1 MKKFAPGWRMTAFV
15 IVMLP
20 LLLSLGYWQ
29 VQRGALKRDL
39 ENQYLEKLTQLPRSI
54 STNMMSQP
62 FQALKLNG
70 RYQPET
76 FLVDNQISSGRT
88 GYWVFQV
95 FDDTTIGRVLINR
108 GFIASTTRDQL
119 PQVPTPSETL
129 VLVATVWPELGL
141 IPAWGPQ
148 KWSAGWP
155 KRIQRVN
162 VARMAAAGAAWPAEL
177 RLEAGQ
183 AGVLEPAP
191 FASRLSDDKHRGY
204 AATWFGLAIALV
216 FGYLFLGVSATA
228 KLQSAKDDDLSDQ

>member
-1 MKKFAPGWRMTAFV
+1 M
-15 IVMLP
+15 P
-20 LLLSLGYWQ
+20 LLIALGNWQ
-29 VQRGALKRDL
+29 LQRGEYKREL
-39 ENQYLEKLTQLPRSI
+39 ENQYLAKLTELPQ
-54 STNMMSQP
+54 TPNAQTLSQP
-62 FQALKLNG
+62 FQALKLTG
-70 RYQPET
+70 RYQPQA
-76 FLVDNQISSGRT
+76 FLVDNQVSNGKT

-108 GFIASTTRDQL
+108 GFIVSTTRDQL
-119 PQVPTPSETL
+119 PQVPMPTETL

-141 IPAWGPQ
+141 IPVWGPQ
-148 KWSAGWP
+148 EWSTGWP

-162 VARMAAAGAAWPAEL
+162 VARMAVAAAAWPAEL

-228 KLQSAKDDDLSDQ
+228 KLQSTKDDDLSDQ

>member
-1 MKKFAPGWRMTAFV
+1 MKKFTPGWRMTAFV
-15 IVMLP
+15 VVMLP
-20 LLLSLGYWQ
+20 LLIGLGYWQ

-39 ENQYLEKLTQLPRSI
+39 ENQYLEKLTQLPRLI
-54 STNMMSQP
+54 SADMMSQP

-76 FLVDNQISSGRT
+76 FLVDNQVSRGQA
-88 GYWVFQV
+88 GYWVYQV
-95 FDDTTIGRVLINR
+95 FDDTTVGRVLINR
-108 GFIASTTRDQL
+108 GFIASTVRDQL
-119 PQVPTPSETL
+119 PQVPVRTESL

-141 IPAWGPQ
+141 IPALGSQ
-148 KWSAGWP
+148 EWSPGWP

-162 VARMAAAGAAWPAEL
+162 VARMAVAASAWPAEL

-204 AATWFGLAIALV
+204 AATWFGLAMALV
-216 FGYLFLGVSATA
+216 AGYLFLGVSATA
-228 KLQSAKDDDLSDQ
+228 SSQGKHSDGLSNR

>member
-1 MKKFAPGWRMTAFV
+1 MTAFV

-20 LLLSLGYWQ
+20 LLLSLGNWQ

-39 ENQYLEKLTQLPRSI
+39 ESQYLEKLTELPKPVSVDV
-54 STNMMSQP
+54 MSQP

-76 FLVDNQISSGRT
+76 FLVDNQVSRGKT

-95 FDDTTIGRVLINR
+95 FDDASIGRVLINR
-108 GFIASTTRDQL
+108 GFIASTTRDRL
-119 PQVPTPSETL
+119 PRIPMSDESVA
-129 VLVATVWPELGL
+129 LVATVWPELGL

-148 KWSAGWP
+148 AWSDGWP

-162 VARMAAAGAAWPAEL
+162 ISRMAVAAAAWPAEL

-183 AGVLEPAP
+183 PGVLEPAP
-191 FASRLSDDKHRGY
+191 FASRLSDDTHRGY

-216 FGYLFLGVSATA
+216 LGYLFLGFSALA
-228 KLQSAKDDDLSDQ
+228 KVQSAKNDDLGDL

>member
-1 MKKFAPGWRMTAFV
+1 MTAFV

-20 LLLSLGYWQ
+20 LLLSLGNWQ

-39 ENQYLEKLTQLPRSI
+39 ESQYLEKLTELPKAVSVDV
-54 STNMMSQP
+54 MSQP

-76 FLVDNQISSGRT
+76 FLVDNQVSRGKT

-95 FDDTTIGRVLINR
+95 FDEATVGRVLINR
-108 GFIASTTRDQL
+108 GFIASTTRYHL
-119 PQVPTPSETL
+119 PEVPMPDET
-129 VLVATVWPELGL
+129 VALVATVWPELGL

-148 KWSAGWP
+148 EWSGDWP

-162 VARMAAAGAAWPAEL
+162 ISRMAVAATAWPAEF

-183 AGVLEPAP
+183 PGVLEPAP

-204 AATWFGLAIALV
+204 AATWFGLATALV
-216 FGYLFLGVSATA
+216 LGYLFLGFSASARVQRA
-228 KLQSAKDDDLSDQ
+228 KNDDLGDH

>member
-1 MKKFAPGWRMTAFV
+1 MKKFTPGWRMTVFV

-20 LLLSLGYWQ
+20 LLLGLGYWQ
-29 VQRGALKRDL
+29 IQRGALKRDL
-39 ENQYLEKLTQLPRSI
+39 ENQYLEKLTQLPRLI
-54 STNMMSQP
+54 SADMMSQP

-76 FLVDNQISSGRT
+76 FLVDNQISRGRV
-88 GYWVFQV
+88 GYWVYQV

-108 GFIASTTRDQL
+108 GFIASEVRDQL
-119 PQVPTPSETL
+119 PQVPVPTESL

-141 IPAWGPQ
+141 IPAFGSQ
-148 KWSAGWP
+148 DWSPGWP

-162 VARMAAAGAAWPAEL
+162 VSRMAVAASAWPAEL

-204 AATWFGLAIALV
+204 AATWFGLATALMA
-216 FGYLFLGVSATA
+216 GYLFLGVSVTA
-228 KLQSAKDDDLSDQ
+228 KSQGKHSNDLGN

>member
-1 MKKFAPGWRMTAFV
+1 MTAFV

-39 ENQYLEKLTQLPRSI
+39 ENQYLEKLTELPKPI
-54 STNMMSQP
+54 SSNAMSQP
-62 FQALKLNG
+62 FQALKLTG

-76 FLVDNQISSGRT
+76 FLVDNQVSNGKT

-95 FDDTTIGRVLINR
+95 FDDTSIGPVLINR

-119 PQVPTPSETL
+119 PPVPIPKESL
-129 VLVATVWPELGL
+129 ALVATVWPELGL

-148 KWSAGWP
+148 EWSNDWP

-162 VARMAAAGAAWPAEL
+162 IARMAAAAATWPAEL

-183 AGVLEPAP
+183 PSVLDPAP

-204 AATWFGLAIALV
+204 AATWVGLAVALLL
-216 FGYLFLGVSATA
+216 GYLFLGFSTAATRQGA
-228 KLQSAKDDDLSDQ
+228 QDDNLGDD

>member
-1 MKKFAPGWRMTAFV
+1 MTAFV

-20 LLLSLGYWQ
+20 LLLSLGNWQ

-39 ENQYLEKLTQLPRSI
+39 ESQYLEKLTELPKAVSVDV
-54 STNMMSQP
+54 MSQP

-76 FLVDNQISSGRT
+76 FLVDNQVSKGKT

-95 FDDTTIGRVLINR
+95 FDEASVGRVLINR
-108 GFIASTTRDQL
+108 GFIASTTRDRL
-119 PQVPTPSETL
+119 PELPMPDET
-129 VLVATVWPELGL
+129 VALVATVWPELGL

-148 KWSAGWP
+148 EWSGDWP

-162 VARMAAAGAAWPAEL
+162 ISRMAVAATTWPAEL

-183 AGVLEPAP
+183 PGVLEPAP

-204 AATWFGLAIALV
+204 AATWFGLATALV
-216 FGYLFLGVSATA
+216 LGYLFLGFSASARVQRA
-228 KLQSAKDDDLSDQ
+228 KNDDLGDH

>member
-1 MKKFAPGWRMTAFV
+1 MTGFV

-20 LLLSLGYWQ
+20 LLLRLGNWQ

-39 ENQYLEKLTQLPRSI
+39 ESQYLEKLTELPKPVSVDV
-54 STNMMSQP
+54 MSQP

-76 FLVDNQISSGRT
+76 FLVDNQVSGGKT

-95 FDDTTIGRVLINR
+95 FDEASFGRVMINR
-108 GFIASTTRDQL
+108 GFIASTTRDRL
-119 PQVPTPSETL
+119 PQVPMPDET
-129 VLVATVWPELGL
+129 VALVATVWPELGL

-148 KWSAGWP
+148 EWSGDWP

-162 VARMAAAGAAWPAEL
+162 ISRMAVAATAWPAEL

-183 AGVLEPAP
+183 PGVLEPAP
-191 FASRLSDDKHRGY
+191 FASRLSDDTHRGY
-204 AATWFGLAIALV
+204 AATWFGLATALV
-216 FGYLFLGVSATA
+216 LGYFFLGFSASARVQRA
-228 KLQSAKDDDLSDQ
+228 KNDDLGDH

>member
-1 MKKFAPGWRMTAFV
+1 MTAFV

-20 LLLSLGYWQ
+20 LLLSLGNWQ

-39 ENQYLEKLTQLPRSI
+39 ESQYLEKLTELPKPVSVDV
-54 STNMMSQP
+54 MSQP

-76 FLVDNQISSGRT
+76 FLVDNQVSRGKT

-95 FDDTTIGRVLINR
+95 FDDASIGRVLINR
-108 GFIASTTRDQL
+108 GFIASTTRDRL
-119 PQVPTPSETL
+119 PAIPLPDEPVA
-129 VLVATVWPELGL
+129 LVATVWPELGL

-148 KWSAGWP
+148 AWSGDWP

-162 VARMAAAGAAWPAEL
+162 ISRMAVAAAAWPAEL

-183 AGVLEPAP
+183 PGVLEPAP
-191 FASRLSDDKHRGY
+191 FASRLSDDTHRGY
-204 AATWFGLAIALV
+204 AATWFGLATALV
-216 FGYLFLGVSATA
+216 LGYLFLGFSASA
-228 KLQSAKDDDLSDQ
+228 KVQSAKNDDLGDH

>member
-1 MKKFAPGWRMTAFV
+1 MTAFL

-54 STNMMSQP
+54 STDRMSQP

-76 FLVDNQISSGRT
+76 FLVDNQVSNGKT

-95 FDDTTIGRVLINR
+95 FDDTSIGPVLINR
-108 GFIASTTRDQL
+108 GFIASTTRNQL
-119 PQVPTPSETL
+119 PPVPIPKESL
-129 VLVATVWPELGL
+129 ALVATVWPELGL

-148 KWSAGWP
+148 EWSNDWP
-155 KRIQRVN
+155 KRIQCVN
-162 VARMAAAGAAWPAEL
+162 IARMAAT
-177 RLEAGQ
+177 
-183 AGVLEPAP
+183 
-191 FASRLSDDKHRGY
+191 
-204 AATWFGLAIALV
+204 AAT
-216 FGYLFLGVSATA
+216 
-228 KLQSAKDDDLSDQ
+228 

>member
-1 MKKFAPGWRMTAFV
+1 MTAFV

-39 ENQYLEKLTQLPRSI
+39 ENQYLEKLTQLPKPI
-54 STNMMSQP
+54 STDMMSQP

-76 FLVDNQISSGRT
+76 FLVDNQISSGKT

-95 FDDTTIGRVLINR
+95 FDDTSIGRVLINR
-108 GFIASTTRDQL
+108 GFIASTTRDKL
-119 PQVPTPSETL
+119 PQVPMPNETL
-129 VLVATVWPELGL
+129 ALVATVWPELGL

-148 KWSAGWP
+148 DWTSEWP

-162 VARMAAAGAAWPAEL
+162 VARMAATAAAWPAEL

-204 AATWFGLAIALV
+204 AATWFGLAIALA
-216 FGYLFLGVSATA
+216 FGYLFLGFSATA
-228 KLQSAKDDDLSDQ
+228 KSQSS

>member
-1 MKKFAPGWRMTAFV
+1 MTAFV
-15 IVMLP
+15 IFMLP

-39 ENQYLEKLTQLPRSI
+39 ENQYLEKLTQLPRPI
-54 STNMMSQP
+54 STDMMSQP

-76 FLVDNQISSGRT
+76 FLVDNQTSSGRT

-95 FDDTTIGRVLINR
+95 FDDITIGRVLINR
-108 GFIASTTRDQL
+108 GFIVSTTRDQL
-119 PQVPTPSETL
+119 PQVPTPTERL
-129 VLVATVWPELGL
+129 ALVATVWPELGL
-141 IPAWGPQ
+141 IPVWGPQ
-148 KWSAGWP
+148 EWSTGWP

-162 VARMAAAGAAWPAEL
+162 VARMAVAAAAWPAEL

-183 AGVLEPAP
+183 VGVLEPAP

-216 FGYLFLGVSATA
+216 FGYLFLGVNATA
-228 KLQSAKDDDLSDQ
+228 KVRSAQDDGLSDQ